1 MRFSTVCLCLGL
13 AVGGCSALPRS
24 GPMAGDVVTTAD
36 PATRPY
42 EVFDISPPVIA
53 AVQRR
58 GPSSLARRFGD
69 AKHSAEPTIGVG
81 DTVVVNIWEAPGGV
95 LFASSAITSLPSTTG
110 SRNSTVPDQ
119 VVGRDGAITVPFA
132 GRVRVAGHTTRAV
145 EEAIRKGLAGKTTD
159 AQVVVNVTRA
169 VSSTVTVT
177 GEVAN
182 SARVPLT
189 VGGDRILDVIAAS
202 GGLRAPINETYVEL
216 TRGSELVRMPLIRV
230 TKEPR
235 ENIYLKPNDILAL
248 VRAPQ
253 KFLAYGATG
262 NNAEIPFDAD
272 GITLAEALA
281 KAGGLLDYRSDPA
294 GVFVFRFEP
303 SALVQTIDPNSF
315 LATVEPSVPVV
326 YRLDLRS
333 PEGFFLA
340 QKFPI
345 MNRDV
350 VYVSSA
356 PLTDLQKIMGIVNA
370 FSAYAVQ
377 GALIAGK

>member
-1 MRFSTVCLCLGL
+1 
-13 AVGGCSALPRS
+13 
-24 GPMAGDVVTTAD
+24 MAQDVVTSGNA
-36 PATRPY
+36 AY
-42 EVFDISPPVIA
+42 EIFEISPPVIA

-58 GPSSLARRFGD
+58 GPSSLVRRFGD
-69 AKHSAEPTIGVG
+69 AKRSVEPTIGVG
-81 DTVVVNIWEAPGGV
+81 DTVSVNIWEAPGGV
-95 LFASSAITSLPSTTG
+95 LFASSAITSIPSTSGRT
-110 SRNSTVPDQ
+110 STVPDQ

-132 GRVRVAGHTTRAV
+132 GRVKVSGQTTRAV
-145 EEAIRKGLAGKTTD
+145 EDSIRKGLAGKTTD
-159 AQVVVNVTRA
+159 AQVVVNVARA

-202 GGLRAPINETYVEL
+202 GGLRAPVNETYVEL
-216 TRGSELVRMPLIRV
+216 TRGQEIASVPLIRV

-235 ENIYLKPNDILAL
+235 ENIYLKANDILTL
-248 VRAPQ
+248 VRKPQ

-262 NNAEIPFDAD
+262 ANAEIPFDAD
-272 GITLAEALA
+272 GISLADALA

-303 SALVQTIDPNSF
+303 SAMVQAIDPNSY
-315 LATVEPSVPVV
+315 LATVEPVVPVI
-326 YRLDLRS
+326 YRLDLS
-333 PEGFFLA
+333 NPQGFFLA
-340 QKFPI
+340 QRFPI